1 MEINLPNK
9 IFYDELASDYDAMIS
24 FDKAVENKKVH
35 LKNLITSAMK
45 FVADIG
51 CGSGVDSIA
60 LASLGLK
67 VTAFDPSVEMLKVA
81 EANAKRLNVKVGFH
95 NYSADNVPT
104 EFNNNFDLV
113 ASLGNTFAN
122 IPKENF
128 SASLKRCCEIL
139 KPDGQLVI
147 QILNYHKILSEKQR
161 IVNITE
167 SEKGYF
173 IRFYDFTGDELV
185 FNVLSFAKS
194 NLSDNKLI
202 STKLYAHLVKDF
214 AAGLKMTGF
223 SKFQFYSDLKLTS
236 FDEKFS
242 KDLLIQAYK

>member
-1 MEINLPNK
+1 MEKNLPNK
-9 IFYDELASDYDAMIS
+9 VFYDELASDYDNMIS
-24 FDKAVENKKVH
+24 FEKTVENKKKL
-35 LKNLITSAMK
+35 LKNFLTSKMK
-45 FVADIG
+45 SAADVG

-60 LASLGLK
+60 LASLGLN

-95 NYSADNVPT
+95 NYSADNIPT

-122 IPKENF
+122 ITKEKF
-128 SASLKRCCEIL
+128 LTSLQRCYEIL
-139 KPDGQLVI
+139 RPKGQLLI
-147 QILNYHKILSEKQR
+147 QVLNYHKILLEKQR

-167 SEKGYF
+167 GEKGYF

-236 FDEKFS
+236 FDEKQS
-242 KDLLIQAYK
+242 KDLFIQAFK